1 MDDMF
6 DNSNNEV
13 FTGKLTVAIAG
24 RVVEAG
30 AEEDEPEGVEA
41 IKMDQCSDTMK
52 TSLKSINSI
61 IETLRRETENG
72 RFVKKNLEKR
82 V

>member
-1 MDDMF
+1 MDNMF

-13 FTGKLTVAIAG
+13 FTGKLVVAIVG

-41 IKMDQCSDTMK
+41 IKMDQCSNTMK

-61 IETLRRETENG
+61 TKTLRRETEKRKG
-72 RFVKKNLEKR
+72 KKRTKKR
-82 V
+82 S